1 MAVDTQIQAL
11 LVWGGDDRVVPVSA
25 GKRYAQALPH
35 AKLHTVAACGHC
47 VDMEQP
53 AALAK
58 LVTTFID

>member
-1 MAVDTQIQAL
+1 MRRRWSCGATTIN
-11 LVWGGDDRVVPVSA
+11 VVPLSA
-25 GKRYAQALPH
+25 GKAYAEKLPN
-35 AKLHTVAACGHC
+35 ARLEIVKACGHC